1 MNTNTIFLQDLK
13 NLQSRLGLSQN
24 FRGADVSQPVMAG
37 HFQYLAF
44 QSGLSMHVMDAVEHQ
59 NTESTM
65 ELPEGLSFNFMFSG
79 QINFSFA
86 NEKHIIGPDQ
96 GRICCSAI
104 INNSSDI
111 LTRSMCAGMH
121 IKKVN
126 VFVERQWLE
135 NRCKTSND
143 SELLNH
149 LFTDKRVLHWLPD
162 EEVVA
167 KASQLFT
174 VNQSKGFSGQ
184 LEAEFLTMQLLS
196 GCIDQLHQDLN
207 ALDEHSDQQSK
218 VAAGNPSLELKHAI
232 DQLLER
238 HDCLHDIATALNMS
252 ERTLQRRFQSCF
264 QQTLSAYVR
273 QRRLEKA
280 KCALAIEGRSIGE
293 AAYIAGYN
301 HSSNFVNAFKKHYG
315 MTPSEFLKVH
325 QGVRH

>member
-1 MNTNTIFLQDLK
+1 MNTNTIFLQDLRD
-13 NLQSRLGLSQN
+13 LQSRLGLSQN
-24 FRGADVSQPVMAG
+24 IRGADVSLPVMAG
-37 HFQYLAF
+37 HFQYLTF
-44 QSGLSMHVMDAVEHQ
+44 QRGLSMHVMDAVEHQ

-96 GRICCSAI
+96 GRIRCSAI
-104 INNSSDI
+104 VNNSSDI

-135 NRCKTSND
+135 SRCKSSND
-143 SELLNH
+143 SELLSH
-149 LFTDKRVLHWLPD
+149 LFTHKRVLHWLPD
-162 EEVVA
+162 DEVVE
-167 KASQLFT
+167 KATRLFT
-174 VNQSKGFSGQ
+174 VNQEKGFSGQ

-196 GCIDQLHQDLN
+196 DCIDQLHQDLKTLN
-207 ALDEHSDQQSK
+207 EQSK
-218 VAAGNPSLELKHAI
+218 VAVSNPSLALKQAI
-232 DQLLER
+232 DEQLE
-238 HDCLHDIATALNMS
+238 HHTCLYDIAAALNMS

-264 QQTLSAYVR
+264 QQTASAYVR
-273 QRRLEKA
+273 QYRLEKA
-280 KCALAIEGRSIGE
+280 KRALTIEGRSIGE

-301 HSSNFVNAFKKHYG
+301 HSSNFVNAFKKHVG